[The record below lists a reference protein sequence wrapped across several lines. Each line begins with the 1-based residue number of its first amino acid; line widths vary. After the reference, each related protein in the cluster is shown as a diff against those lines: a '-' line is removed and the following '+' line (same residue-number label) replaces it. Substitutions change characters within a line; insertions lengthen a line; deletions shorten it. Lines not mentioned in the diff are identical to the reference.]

1 MKFVRRLLDS
11 VEPHFINEG
20 KLKKFYAIYEM
31 IDTFLYTPA
40 DNTISGPHVR
50 DAIDLKRSMVI
61 VVIALL
67 PAFFFGTYNVGL
79 QEALHVTGVTFQN
92 INLDFLTHF
101 LAGLK
106 TVLPIYAVVFTVGGI
121 WEVIFAVTRGH
132 EINEGFLVT
141 GFLIPLV
148 LPPAIPLWMVG
159 VATTF
164 GVVIGKEIFGGTGF
178 NIFNPA
184 LVARAFLFFAYPGD
198 MSGDKV
204 WTVDAMSGATPLLEV
219 SSQEGMS
226 ATALL
231 SGHFTWVQMFYGFIP
246 GSIGETSTIAI
257 LIGAVILL
265 ITGIGSWRVMLA
277 TTVGMTLTAF
287 GLNNFGTAIGST
299 NPMLYLPPIYHFVMG
314 GFAFGMVF
322 MATDPVSCAQTNRGR
337 WLYGLLIGFMCVI
350 IRAIN
355 PAYPEGMMLA
365 ILFANAFS
373 PLFDYFVIQ
382 VNIKKRKRGYA

>member
-1 MKFVRRLLDS
+1 MKFLRNFLDS
-11 VEPHFINEG
+11 VEPHFINDG
-20 KLKKFYAIYEM
+20 KLKKLYALYEM
-31 IDTFLYTPA
+31 IDTFLYTPS
-40 DNTISGPHVR
+40 DNTTSGPHVR

-79 QEALHVTGVTFQN
+79 QEALHATGITFQN

-101 LAGLK
+101 LIGLK

-121 WEVIFAVTRGH
+121 WEVIFAVSRGH

-184 LVARAFLFFAYPGD
+184 LVARAFLFFAYPGA

-204 WTVDAMSGATPLLEV
+204 WTVDAMSGATPLLEI

>member
-1 MKFVRRLLDS
+1 MKFLRRFLDS
-11 VEPHFINEG
+11 LEPHFINEG
-20 KLKKFYAIYEM
+20 KFKNYYAIYEM

-40 DNTISGPHVR
+40 ENTISGPHVR

-92 INLDFLTHF
+92 INLDFLIHF

-106 TVLPIYAVVFTVGGI
+106 TVLPIYVVVFTVGGI
-121 WEVIFAVTRGH
+121 WEVIFAVSRGH

-184 LVARAFLFFAYPGD
+184 LVARAFLFFAYPGS

-204 WTVDAMSGATPLLEV
+204 WTVDAMSGATPLLEL

-231 SGHFTWVQMFYGFIP
+231 SGDFTWAQMFYGFIP

-257 LIGAVILL
+257 LIGAAILL

-277 TTVGMTLTAF
+277 TTVGMTLTAV

-299 NPMLYLPPIYHFVMG
+299 NPMLYIPPIYHFVMG

>member
-1 MKFVRRLLDS
+1 MGFLRRLLDS
-11 VEPHFINEG
+11 LEPHFINDG
-20 KLKKFYAIYEM
+20 KLKKFYAMYEM

-40 DNTISGPHVR
+40 DNTNSGPHIR
-50 DAIDLKRSMVI
+50 DSIDLKRSMVF

-67 PAFFFGTYNVGL
+67 PTFFFGTYNVGL
-79 QEALHVTGVTFQN
+79 QEALHGSGVTFQN

-101 LAGLK
+101 LVGLK
-106 TVLPIYAVVFTVGGI
+106 TVFPIYVVVFTVGGF
-121 WEVIFAVTRGH
+121 WEVVFAVSRGH

-184 LVARAFLFFAYPGD
+184 LVARAFLFFAYPAS

-204 WTVDAMSGATPLLEV
+204 WTIDAMSGATPLLQA
-219 SSQEGMS
+219 SSQESMS
-226 ATALL
+226 ATELL
-231 SGHFTWVQMFYGFIP
+231 NGHFTWEQMFYGFIP
-246 GSIGETSTIAI
+246 GSIGETSTVAI
-257 LIGAVILL
+257 LIGAAILL
-265 ITGIGSWRVMLA
+265 ITGIASWRVMVA
-277 TTVGMTLTAF
+277 TTAGMIFTAIILDSF
-287 GLNNFGTAIGST
+287 GAAIGST
-299 NPMLYLPPIYHFVMG
+299 NPMLYLPPAYHFVMG

-322 MATDPVSCAQTNRGR
+322 MATDPVSCAQTNTGR
-337 WLYGLLIGFMCVI
+337 WLYGFLIGFMCVV
-350 IRAIN
+350 IRAVN

-365 ILFANAFS
+365 ILFGNAFS
-373 PLFDYFVIQ
+373 PLFDYFVLQ
-382 VNIKKRKRGYA
+382 ANIKRRQRRHA

>member
-1 MKFVRRLLDS
+1 MKFLRNFLDS
-11 VEPHFINEG
+11 IEPHFTNDG
-20 KLKKFYAIYEM
+20 KLKNFYAMYEM

-40 DNTISGPHVR
+40 DNTIYGPHVR

-61 VVIALL
+61 VVLALL
-67 PAFFFGTYNVGL
+67 PAFIFGTYNVGL
-79 QEALHVTGVTFQN
+79 QEALHGTGITSQN
-92 INLDFLTHF
+92 DYLIHF

-106 TVLPIYAVVFTVGGI
+106 TVLPIYVVVFTVGGI
-121 WEVIFAVTRGH
+121 WEVVFAVSRGH

-148 LPPAIPLWMVG
+148 LPPAIPLWMVA

-184 LVARAFLFFAYPGD
+184 LVARAFLFFAYPGS

-204 WTVDAMSGATPLLEV
+204 WTVDAMSGATPLLRA

-231 SGHFTWVQMFYGFIP
+231 SGYFTWEQMFYGFIP
-246 GSIGETSTIAI
+246 GSIGETSTLAI
-257 LIGAVILL
+257 LVGAVILL
-265 ITGIGSWRVMLA
+265 ITGIASWRVM
-277 TTVGMTLTAF
+277 TSTIIGMTLTAF
-287 GLNNFGTAIGST
+287 LLDNFGAAIGST
-299 NPMLYLPPIYHFVMG
+299 NPMLYLPPSYHFVMG

-337 WLYGLLIGFMCVI
+337 WLYGLLIGFMCVV

-373 PLFDYFVIQ
+373 PLFDYFVLQ
-382 VNIKKRKRGYA
+382 ANIKRRVTRHA

>member
-1 MKFVRRLLDS
+1 MKFLRNFLDS
-11 VEPHFINEG
+11 IEPHFTNDG
-20 KLKKFYAIYEM
+20 KLKNFYAMYEM
-31 IDTFLYTPA
+31 IDTFLYTPSE
-40 DNTISGPHVR
+40 TTTSGPHVR

-79 QEALHVTGVTFQN
+79 QEALHATGVTFQN
-92 INLDFLTHF
+92 INLDFLPHF
-101 LAGLK
+101 LIGLK

-121 WEVIFAVTRGH
+121 WEVVFAVSRGH

-148 LPPAIPLWMVG
+148 LPPAIPLWMVA

-184 LVARAFLFFAYPGD
+184 LVARAFLFFAYPAA

-204 WTVDAMSGATPLLEV
+204 WTVDAMSGATPLLQA
-219 SSQEGMS
+219 SSQQGMS
-226 ATALL
+226 ATVLL
-231 SGHFTWVQMFYGFIP
+231 SDHFTWEHMFYGFIP
-246 GSIGETSTIAI
+246 GSIGETSTLAI
-257 LIGAVILL
+257 LVGAAILL
-265 ITGIGSWRVMLA
+265 ITGIASWRVMVA
-277 TTVGMTLTAF
+277 TTVGMTLTALLLDSF
-287 GLNNFGTAIGST
+287 GSAIGST
-299 NPMLYLPPIYHFVMG
+299 NAMLYLPPAYHFVMG

-322 MATDPVSCAQTNRGR
+322 MATDPVSCAQTNKGR
-337 WLYGLLIGFMCVI
+337 WLYGFLIGFMCVI

-373 PLFDYFVIQ
+373 PLFDYFVLQ
-382 VNIKKRKRGYA
+382 ANIKRRERRYV

>member
-1 MKFVRRLLDS
+1 MKFLRRFLDS
-11 VEPHFINEG
+11 LEPHFINEG
-20 KLKKFYAIYEM
+20 KLKNYYAIYEM

-79 QEALHVTGVTFQN
+79 QEALHGSEVTFQN
-92 INLDFLTHF
+92 INLDFLIHF

-121 WEVIFAVTRGH
+121 WEVIFAVSRGH
-132 EINEGFLVT
+132 EIHEGFLVT

-204 WTVDAMSGATPLLEV
+204 WTVDAMSGATPLLAV

-231 SGHFTWVQMFYGFIP
+231 SGDFTWVQMFYGFIP

-257 LIGAVILL
+257 LIGAAILL

-277 TTVGMTLTAF
+277 TTVGMTLTAV
-287 GLNNFGTAIGST
+287 GLNNFGTAIAST
-299 NPMLYLPPIYHFVMG
+299 NPMLYIPPIYHFVMG

>member
-1 MKFVRRLLDS
+1 MKFLRNFLDS
-11 VEPHFINEG
+11 VEPHFINDG
-20 KLKKFYAIYEM
+20 KLKKIYALYEM
-31 IDTFLYTPA
+31 IDTFLYTPS
-40 DNTISGPHVR
+40 DNTTSGPHVR

-79 QEALHVTGVTFQN
+79 QEALHATGVTFQN

-101 LAGLK
+101 LIGLK

-121 WEVIFAVTRGH
+121 WEVIFAVSRGH

-184 LVARAFLFFAYPGD
+184 LVARAFLFFAYPGA